1 MLRRRPK
8 KPPRLAGDNPILRA
22 EFARSWN
29 VHPSFLRG
37 PLSLGVHQQYAA
49 WLQSKGIEPTT
60 GKMTEQGV
68 AFFKTLIEEQNALNR
83 AKRARRQAA

>member
-8 KPPRLAGDNPILRA
+8 NLPRLAGDNPLLRA
-22 EFARSWN
+22 AFARSWDM
-29 VHPSFLRG
+29 HPRFLRG
-37 PLSLGVHQQYAA
+37 RLSLGVHEQYAA

-83 AKRARRQAA
+83 VKRAHRQAA